1 MGVAQR
7 VVRLEWPAETQLPG
21 LIHNPARRNEIPQ
34 HDGALAVH
42 VRRDLMR
49 RQVRDLR
56 ELHGDVV
63 SGGAEPDIAPVPAAL
78 AALPEADGI
87 ALAPGLAWPLEGI
100 ILPAAKQVETAHRRG
115 GVVSFVKR
123 V

>member
-7 VVRLEWPAETQLPG
+7 VVRLEWPDETQLPG

-49 RQVRDLR
+49 RHVRDLR
-56 ELHGDVV
+56 ELPGDVV
-63 SGGAEPDIAPVPAAL
+63 LGGAEPDISPAPAAR
-78 AALPEADGI
+78 AALPETVVISLPHRLDCPANDD
-87 ALAPGLAWPLEGI
+87 
-100 ILPAAKQVETAHRRG
+100 ILP
-115 GVVSFVKR
+115 
-123 V
+123 